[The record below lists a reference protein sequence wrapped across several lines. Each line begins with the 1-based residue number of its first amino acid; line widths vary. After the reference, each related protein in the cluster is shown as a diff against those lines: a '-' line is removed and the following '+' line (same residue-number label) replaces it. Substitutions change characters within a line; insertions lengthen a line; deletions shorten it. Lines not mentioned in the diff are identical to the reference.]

1 MKKRRILLLST
12 VFCVVFVIF
21 FLSSP
26 FFKLSGVEVVFYD
39 KNNKPINLNNNKIL
53 NSSNN
58 IRQLTSVVE
67 ADFGTSMFL
76 LDKNKYFSK
85 FELRNPY
92 AKLLEVEAKFPNKLV
107 FAVRER
113 SPIFYLSN
121 KAGGMFL
128 LDSEFKILKIA
139 KNQEVSNLI
148 PVLIKTNSSIQQD
161 YFEYFDVSYMAFSEG
176 EFLTENNLVVTAI
189 KDLYKIL
196 DSAGFVFNAQSLV
209 TGLILEEESEQLNLV
224 LLTNPNYGI
233 KLKIENVLTSFNKK
247 LEKLLSAFKTL
258 ELNEKIKTTYGT
270 LIINNSCNCIWNK
283 L

>member
-39 KNNKPINLNNNKIL
+39 KNNKPINLNNNRIL

-58 IRQLTSVVE
+58 IQQLTSVVE

-85 FELRNPY
+85 FELQNPY

-121 KAGGMFL
+121 KAGGTFL

-139 KNQEVSNLI
+139 INQEVSNLI
-148 PVLIKTNSSIQQD
+148 PVLIETNSSIQQD